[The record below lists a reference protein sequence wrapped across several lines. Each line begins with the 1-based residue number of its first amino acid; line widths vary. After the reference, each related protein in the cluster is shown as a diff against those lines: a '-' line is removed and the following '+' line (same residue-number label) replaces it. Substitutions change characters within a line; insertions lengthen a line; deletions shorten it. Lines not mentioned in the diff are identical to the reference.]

1 MFRLIWQL
9 KLFEP
14 LWTLQSSLHMCDKI
28 YTLKL
33 FMTLIFYFYHMTY
46 GNLIVRN
53 FIFLPLYFRKDS
65 RIEMIIFK
73 IQLGNFFFISQKR
86 RLTVNVARVKI
97 ILERLISPLI
107 VYESKF
113 PALFSVWN
121 RWEKIAGNFKTRKKS
136 WSRKFFPCKGL
147 KNNSLFNNKVIFSF

>member
-86 RLTVNVARVKI
+86 LLTVNVARVKI

-121 RWEKIAGNFKTRKKS
+121 RWEKIA
-136 WSRKFFPCKGL
+136 WKFE
-147 KNNSLFNNKVIFSF
+147 